1 MRELYVIYDSIRDK
15 YISQIINIR
24 PEKPFLAIK
33 FGDVYSA
40 IGFDEYRFTQIMVDE
55 ICNWYSENFPEK
67 KMNLSIRRI
76 HV

>member
-1 MRELYVIYDSIRDK
+1 MRKLYVIYDSIRDK
-15 YISQIINIR
+15 YVSQIIKICQ
-24 PEKPFLAIK
+24 EKPFLDIK

-40 IGFDEYRFTQIMVDE
+40 IAFDEYRFAQIIVDE